1 MNRAIE
7 YQGFGTPSVLDIVE
21 AQAVEPGEGEV
32 RVSVEAAGL
41 NPVDWKIFSG
51 SFGGDESKL
60 PKGVAKDFAGVIDA
74 VGRGVAE
81 FAVGDEVLGSIKKAV
96 QTDQPNGALANHLVA
111 SVRDVAKKPEGLS
124 FVDAASLGIPA
135 LTACGSLRALEFTAD
150 DVIVISAASGGVGS
164 IVVQLAAS
172 VGATV
177 IGIASESSAEYLRSL
192 GAVPVAYGPDLA
204 SRVRAAAQRPV
215 TKLLDCFGEEYI
227 DLALELG
234 LSSGT
239 YGTLVGTEGAVQ
251 KGASLTG
258 SRDAQLGDLGRV
270 AKLVADGTLKVTV
283 ADVYPF
289 TTDSVREA
297 YAELQNG
304 HVRGKLVV
312 DIA

>member
-7 YQGFGTPSVLDIVE
+7 YQVFGTPSVLDIVE

-74 VGRGVAE
+74 VGRGVTE

-164 IVVQLAAS
+164 IAVQLAAS
-172 VGATV
+172 AGATV

-251 KGASLTG
+251 KGATLTG

-289 TTDSVREA
+289 TTDSVRKA

>member
-60 PKGVAKDFAGVIDA
+60 PKGVAKDFAGVVDA
-74 VGRGVAE
+74 VGRGVTE

>member
-1 MNRAIE
+1 MLLAAVL
-7 YQGFGTPSVLDIVE
+7 PS
-21 AQAVEPGEGEV
+21 
-32 RVSVEAAGL
+32 
-41 NPVDWKIFSG
+41 
-51 SFGGDESKL
+51 L
-60 PKGVAKDFAGVIDA
+60 PWAMKCLAPS
-74 VGRGVAE
+74 RRQ
-81 FAVGDEVLGSIKKAV
+81 SRP
-96 QTDQPNGALANHLVA
+96 DQPNGALANHLVA

-172 VGATV
+172 AGATV

-234 LSSGT
+234 LSEGT

-251 KGASLTG
+251 KGATLTG

-270 AKLVADGTLKVTV
+270 AKLVADGTLIVTV

>member
-21 AQAVEPGEGEV
+21 AQAVQPGEGEV

-74 VGRGVAE
+74 VGRGVTE